1 MIHLLRHCSSFY
13 VSFKLIFGLRV
24 LRWNCLYKLFER
36 WLVISNS
43 QSWGVLWG
51 VCKRCMR
58 MLLFHKICTRA
69 HFYPVL
75 ILAFVLYFLHFFQF
89 LKHKYQSCNEEDENT
104 KYGDFRNWAAS
115 KSGGWAKPFPQDEEG
130 GRDARAGG
138 SEGPSGGQSEDS
150 EAAAERAGDQEGGAE
165 WIYGQQ
171 VLFFFFFLS
180 FSLSDFDYS

>member
-1 MIHLLRHCSSFY
+1 MIHLHCSSFY

-130 GRDARAGG
+130 RDARAGG

-180 FSLSDFDYS
+180 FSLSNFDYS